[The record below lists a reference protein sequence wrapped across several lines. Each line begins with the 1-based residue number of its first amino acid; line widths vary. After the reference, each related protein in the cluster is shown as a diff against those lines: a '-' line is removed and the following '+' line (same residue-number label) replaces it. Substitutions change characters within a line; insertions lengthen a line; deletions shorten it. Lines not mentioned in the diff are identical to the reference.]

1 MRQATS
7 DPQYGIPWNTRH
19 HTDLDFADDL
29 ALLGENA
36 KSLKSMTDNLA
47 STAAK
52 VGLRISTEK
61 TKVMSVRE
69 QEPLV
74 LKVNQQEAE
83 EVENFTYLGS
93 GISNKGAT
101 ERDISCQLGKAAS
114 VFQRL
119 SSIRISNHISMKSK
133 LSLSYNSLVIP
144 VAIYASE
151 TWKSN
156 NNLAHK
162 LDVFHHRCLR
172 KLLKIS
178 WRDHVTNDDV
188 WQRSGQQKL
197 SEIVKECHLKMLGHI
212 LRIPEERLP
221 KHHWS
226 GHLLEVRERGRPV
239 TTWRRTIQQDLRD
252 MGISWEE
259 SKTIAADR
267 IKWRADVA
275 QCSQLEL
282 EELKKK
288 HVSTNRKIPYS

>member
-1 MRQATS
+1 
-7 DPQYGIPWNTRH
+7 
-19 HTDLDFADDL
+19 
-29 ALLGENA
+29 
-36 KSLKSMTDNLA
+36 MTDNLA

-69 QEPLV
+69 QQPLV

-93 GISNKGAT
+93 SISNKGAT

-119 SSIRISNHISMKSK
+119 SSIWISNHISMKSK
-133 LSLSYNSLVIP
+133 LSLYNSLVIP

-178 WRDHVTNDDV
+178 WGDHVTNDDV
-188 WQRSGQQKL
+188 CQRSGQRKL
-197 SEIVKECHLKMLGHI
+197 SENVKERHLKMMGHI
-212 LRIPEERLP
+212 LRMPEERLP
-221 KHHWS
+221 KTS
-226 GHLLEVRERGRPV
+226 LEWIPTGGKRERGRPV
-239 TTWRRTIQQDLRD
+239 TTWRRTIHQDL
-252 MGISWEE
+252 
-259 SKTIAADR
+259 
-267 IKWRADVA
+267 
-275 QCSQLEL
+275 
-282 EELKKK
+282 
-288 HVSTNRKIPYS
+288 